1 VVDFEVLDSL
11 VLVKLDSEV
20 LVFVLVV
27 QNLQCKSHMPANGL
41 SHSGQNRVSHA
52 SELQPPSHGLH
63 VELKHNASGRM
74 FSMKQGEYV
83 DVSVLVE
90 TLDDLVLVLVSV
102 DVEAVLLLDS
112 VVLLDSLVLLKVVS
126 VDDWV
131 VVMSSAQI
139 RQVVSHR
146 CS

>member
-1 VVDFEVLDSL
+1 
-11 VLVKLDSEV
+11 
-20 LVFVLVV
+20 
-27 QNLQCKSHMPANGL
+27 
-41 SHSGQNRVSHA
+41 
-52 SELQPPSHGLH
+52 
-63 VELKHNASGRM
+63 
-74 FSMKQGEYV
+74 
-83 DVSVLVE
+83 
-90 TLDDLVLVLVSV
+90 VLVSV

>member
-1 VVDFEVLDSL
+1 
-11 VLVKLDSEV
+11 
-20 LVFVLVV
+20 
-27 QNLQCKSHMPANGL
+27 
-41 SHSGQNRVSHA
+41 
-52 SELQPPSHGLH
+52 
-63 VELKHNASGRM
+63 M